1 MTYISSKPVKNETF
15 CRNASERLTFAMECR
30 SSIQGS
36 LVAFQC
42 GQDSLPQV
50 EIPHITQRQISAVN
64 HANEYLLTDMANK
77 DRYQHTVR
85 VLEAYEKSLS
95 LALKWLHD
103 TFKKT
108 LKNDLTEAEDVVLSI
123 AKQLRQFRA
132 DYIRDRA
139 SNKFYSPDPSSIS

>member
-1 MTYISSKPVKNETF
+1 
-15 CRNASERLTFAMECR
+15 MECR

-42 GQDSLPQV
+42 GQESLAQV

-85 VLEAYEKSLS
+85 VLEAYEKSVS
-95 LALKWLHD
+95 LALKWLYE
-103 TFKKT
+103 TFRKT
-108 LKNDLTEAEDVVLSI
+108 LKKDLAEAEDVVLSI
-123 AKQLRQFRA
+123 AKQLREFRTQ
-132 DYIRDRA
+132 YIRTRA
-139 SNKFYSPDPSSIS
+139 SNKFYLPDPSSIS